1 MNTMEYGTAFTYPQ
15 QDADWLKKWLIMAF
29 VPLIPVV
36 GGFLVLGYMVEIMR
50 RVIKGET
57 PVLPEWTDF
66 GEYLKK
72 GFMGFVVALVYALP
86 VILLAICMYAVQFGI
101 ALAAGNADSD
111 STVRTLGTVTSV
123 ISVCFGCLIFLFAL
137 ALAVL
142 LPAALGR
149 FAATGEMG
157 AGLRLGEVFNL
168 VRAKPGV
175 YIIVALLA
183 GLATSVL
190 MSVGTIIPCCGT
202 LVGAAYG
209 QLAAAHLYGQ
219 AYRVATSGTTA

>member
-86 VILLAICMYAVQFGI
+86 VILLAVCLYAVQFGI

-111 STVRTLGTVTSV
+111 STVRTLGTAASV
-123 ISVCFGCLIFLFAL
+123 ISVCFGCLIFLFVL

-168 VRAKPGV
+168 VRAKPAV

-183 GLATSVL
+183 SLATSLL

-202 LVGAAYG
+202 LVGLSYG

-219 AYRVATSGTTA
+219 AYRIASSSTTA

>member
-72 GFMGFVVALVYALP
+72 GFMGFVVALVYAFP
-86 VILLAICMYAVQFGI
+86 VIPPAICLCAVQFGT
-101 ALAAGNADSD
+101 AWAAGTAD
-111 STVRTLGTVTSV
+111 
-123 ISVCFGCLIFLFAL
+123 
-137 ALAVL
+137 
-142 LPAALGR
+142 
-149 FAATGEMG
+149 TG
-157 AGLRLGEVFNL
+157 ARPNPINPFWSSSP
-168 VRAKPGV
+168 K
-175 YIIVALLA
+175 
-183 GLATSVL
+183 S
-190 MSVGTIIPCCGT
+190 
-202 LVGAAYG
+202 
-209 QLAAAHLYGQ
+209 
-219 AYRVATSGTTA
+219 

>member
-1 MNTMEYGTAFTYPQ
+1 MEYGTAFTYPQ
-15 QDADWLKKWLIMAF
+15 QDANWLKKWLIMAF

-86 VILLAICMYAVQFGI
+86 VIILAVCMYAVQFGI

-111 STVRTLGTVTSV
+111 STVRTLGTVASV
-123 ISVCFGCLIFLFAL
+123 ISVCFGCLIFLFVL

-168 VRAKPGV
+168 VRAKPAV
-175 YIIVALLA
+175 FIIVALLA

-202 LVGAAYG
+202 LVGLAYG

-219 AYRVATSGTTA
+219 AYRIASSSTTA

>member
-1 MNTMEYGTAFTYPQ
+1 MNTMEYGAAFTYPQ

-29 VPLIPVV
+29 IPLIPVV

-86 VILLAICMYAVQFGI
+86 VIILALCMYAVQFGI

-111 STVRTLGTVTSV
+111 STVQMLGTATSV

-168 VRAKPGV
+168 VRAKPAV

-183 GLATSVL
+183 SLATSVL

-202 LVGAAYG
+202 LVGLSYG

-219 AYRVATSGTTA
+219 AYRIASSSTTA